1 MVSVG
6 SLGSVRSLEFCSPD
20 LQIRS
25 EDSAAIGNGSG
36 SVGSVAI
43 GSAAIVIASNL

>member
-20 LQIRS
+20 PRGEVSQSLRRRQIRS
-25 EDSAAIGNGSG
+25 ER
-36 SVGSVAI
+36 
-43 GSAAIVIASNL
+43 SAAIVIASSL